1 MAEAL
6 KMNLSFFGP
15 VGDNA
20 ADNTT
25 ETINTGTGSVATKP
39 QAYYDKT
46 LLLVRRQTSFY
57 HRKLAQERP
66 MPKRHGDTINFRK
79 ITELQPAL
87 TPLTEGVTPD
97 GDSASVTAI
106 SATTSQYGK
115 YMEFSDVVDFEQ
127 VDDIL
132 AEYTTE
138 QGYQANETLDILT
151 RDELAGG
158 SNVFYEGGK
167 TSRGALVGD
176 GTCKPTMDTF
186 RKATLSMKKNHVKPA
201 MNGWWVAIISPEVAF
216 DLLDDPDFQKV
227 MDYGNVNKPLMQN
240 EVGKAYK
247 IRFVEQVNAKVF
259 EAATSETTPSN
270 VHASIV
276 LGKQAYGITTIKGQG
291 DIKSIIKGLG
301 SSGTNDPLNQR
312 QTIGWKVNAFVAK
325 RLDEMAISRVESV
338 PTQA

>member
-25 ETINTGTGSVATKP
+25 ATVNSGTGSVATKP
-39 QAYYDKT
+39 QAFYDKT
-46 LLLVRRQTSFY
+46 LLLVRRQSTFY

-66 MPKRHGDTINFRK
+66 MPKRSGDTINFRK
-79 ITELQPAL
+79 INKLQPAL

-97 GDSASVTAI
+97 GSTGGLTAI
-106 SATTSQYGK
+106 SATTSQYGD

-127 VDDIL
+127 VDDVL
-132 AEYTTE
+132 AEYVTE
-138 QGYQANETLDILT
+138 QGNQANETLDILT
-151 RDELAGG
+151 RDELAAG

-167 TSRGALVGD
+167 TSRATLVGD
-176 GTCKPTMDTF
+176 GTCKPTMTTF
-186 RKATLSMKKNHVKPA
+186 RKAVLSMKKNHIKPA
-201 MNGWWVAIISPEVAF
+201 MSGWWVAIISPEVGF

-227 MDYGNVNKPLMQN
+227 MDYGQTNKPLMQN

-259 EAATSETTPSN
+259 DGAGLNGEN

-276 LGKQAYGITTIKGQG
+276 LGKQAYGITTIKGEG
-291 DIKSIIKGLG
+291 DVKSITKGLG
-301 SSGTNDPLNQR
+301 SAGSNDPLNQR
-312 QTIGWKVNAFVAK
+312 QTTGWKVNAFVAK
-325 RLDEMAISRVESV
+325 RLDELALSRVESV